1 MISTKRKIGEEF
13 YFIFHSEVI
22 YVKLIGYLH
31 YLDIDYNRYY
41 SPILI
46 FNTYDTIYEALNIID
61 ANSLIV
67 MKVMK
72 SFNRPNIKY
81 KTQNIIDINKKEY
94 NDILSK

>member
-41 SPILI
+41 PPILI

-72 SFNRPNIKY
+72 SFNKPNIKY